1 MPWSKLARN
10 SSRSGITNL
19 SFNQINHE
27 PDNDKIHLYA
37 KDPYEA
43 KYHLLINKRESM
55 GINKSFTWFLYLS
68 AGGFDWLWSYLW
80 ELTLTHITLVL

>member
-1 MPWSKLARN
+1 MVNFDYITKEHKMPWSKLVTN

-19 SFNQINHE
+19 WLNQINHE
-27 PDNDKIHLYA
+27 PDNEKIHLYT

-55 GINKSFTWFLYLS
+55 GINKSFTWFL
-68 AGGFDWLWSYLW
+68 
-80 ELTLTHITLVL
+80 LTWIFRFHMPAVP